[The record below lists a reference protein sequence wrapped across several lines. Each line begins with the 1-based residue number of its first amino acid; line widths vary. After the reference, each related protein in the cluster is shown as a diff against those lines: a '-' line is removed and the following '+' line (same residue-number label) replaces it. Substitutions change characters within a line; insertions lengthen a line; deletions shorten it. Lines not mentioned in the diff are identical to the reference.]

1 MKGFTTILRKEYAEF
16 FRTWRVWAV
25 GGAFVLFGLID
36 PVVAKFTNQILS
48 SALGDTPIE
57 LPDPTHLDAW
67 AQWSKDLSQLLLIVV
82 LVAAAGTVAGE
93 VSSGTLIM
101 PLRWRSSA

>member
-16 FRTWRVWAV
+16 FRTWRVWVV

-48 SALGDTPIE
+48 SALGDTPSNC
-57 LPDPTHLDAW
+57 PTPPTW
-67 AQWSKDLSQLLLIVV
+67 TP
-82 LVAAAGTVAGE
+82 GR
-93 VSSGTLIM
+93 SGAKTC
-101 PLRWRSSA
+101 RSSC

>member
-16 FRTWRVWAV
+16 FRTWRVWVV

-48 SALGDTPIE
+48 SALVLSRCARPFYVPHAM
-57 LPDPTHLDAW
+57 LP
-67 AQWSKDLSQLLLIVV
+67 
-82 LVAAAGTVAGE
+82 
-93 VSSGTLIM
+93 
-101 PLRWRSSA
+101 R